1 MWEKL
6 HDMQL
11 RQFLINELEKNEC
24 SCRKKAALIIGKQP
38 ESDVYVFSDSVQVRN
53 TQINNKVHIPFVD
66 SFYFQVNFSFP
77 LFQCTLTHTK
87 AMENSNLTGK
97 INCNIYKGLEFS
109 NVRFTDLKFVIPYSP
124 LFSRHLNFAKIFQAH
139 FASL

>member
-1 MWEKL
+1 MLVPNLIYAFCTGNAMLLVKTSVKSFTLGINRVFSKNGGVMWEKL

-53 TQINNKVHIPFVD
+53 T
-66 SFYFQVNFSFP
+66 
-77 LFQCTLTHTK
+77 
-87 AMENSNLTGK
+87 
-97 INCNIYKGLEFS
+97 
-109 NVRFTDLKFVIPYSP
+109 
-124 LFSRHLNFAKIFQAH
+124 
-139 FASL
+139 